1 MPKIFLKVQGYR
13 MGSDK
18 LLKRNDARVAKLVD
32 AKDLKS
38 FGATHRVGSTPTPG
52 TNVFS
57 KIHPSLAPS
66 LFWIEVAG

>member
-1 MPKIFLKVQGYR
+1 MAKIFLKVQGYR

-38 FGATHRVGSTPTPG
+38 FGAMHRVGSTPTPG
-52 TNVFS
+52 TMINAFVCN
-57 KIHPSLAPS
+57 
-66 LFWIEVAG
+66 